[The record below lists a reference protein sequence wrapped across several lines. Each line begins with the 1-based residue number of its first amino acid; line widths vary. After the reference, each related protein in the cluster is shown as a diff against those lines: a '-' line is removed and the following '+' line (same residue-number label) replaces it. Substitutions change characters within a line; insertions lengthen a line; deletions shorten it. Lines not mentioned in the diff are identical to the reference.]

1 MENIE
6 QTTSNFLKKN
16 SWWIIIVLIFAVLA
30 IISIGY
36 YNHFITLEQN
46 VDSKWSE
53 VENQYQRQADLIP
66 NLVSTVSSSVTSE
79 TKFMTDVISAR
90 SAYNN
95 ADTPLEK
102 DKAGIEMNNQ
112 IAFFM
117 RSVAEQYP
125 TFKANAQ
132 YVTLTDELA
141 GTQNRITVA
150 RGNYIE
156 EVKVYNIKTKKFP
169 GVLYAKIYGFEN
181 KDYYKAE
188 EGATTTQEIG
198 TGKLP

>member
-1 MENIE
+1 MENTN
-6 QTTSNFLKKN
+6 QSPSFLKRN
-16 SWWIIIVLIFAVLA
+16 LWWIILVGIFAIL
-30 IISIGY
+30 ILTSISY
-36 YNHFITLEQN
+36 YNNFVTIEAS

-66 NLVSTVSSSVTSE
+66 NLVSVVSSSVTSE
-79 TKFMTDVISAR
+79 TKFMTDVIAAR

-102 DKAGIEMNNQ
+102 DKAGVEMNNQ

-125 TFKANAQ
+125 NFKANAQ

-150 RGNYIE
+150 RGKYIE
-156 EVKVYNIKTKKFP
+156 EVKTYNVATKKFP
-169 GVLYAKIYGFEN
+169 AVLFANIYGFDE
-181 KDYYKAE
+181 KEYYQAE
-188 EGATTTQEIG
+188 EGAIKTQIIG

>member
-1 MENIE
+1 MENTN
-6 QTTSNFLKKN
+6 QTSNFLRKN
-16 SWWIIIVLIFAVLA
+16 SWWIILLLIFAVLA

-36 YNHFITLEQN
+36 YNKFITVEQN

-66 NLVSTVSSSVTSE
+66 NLVSVVSSSVTSE
-79 TKFMTDVISAR
+79 TKFMTDVIAAR

-102 DKAGIEMNNQ
+102 DKAGVEMNNQ

-125 TFKANAQ
+125 NFKANAQ

-150 RGNYIE
+150 RGKYIE
-156 EVKVYNIKTKKFP
+156 EVKTYNIQTKKFP
-169 GVLYAKIYGFEN
+169 GVLYANIYGFEE
-181 KDYYKAE
+181 KEYYKAA
-188 EGATTTQEIG
+188 EGATTTTQIG

>member
-1 MENIE
+1 MENTN
-6 QTTSNFLKKN
+6 QSSNFLKKN
-16 SWWIIIVLIFAVLA
+16 LWWISLIVIFAVLGV
-30 IISIGY
+30 ISIGY
-36 YNHFITLEQN
+36 YNNFVTLEQN
-46 VDSKWSE
+46 VNSKYSE

-66 NLVSTVSSSVTSE
+66 NLVSVVSSSVTSE
-79 TKFMTDVISAR
+79 TKFMTDVIAAR

-95 ADTPLEK
+95 ANTPLEK
-102 DKAGIEMNNQ
+102 DKAGVEMNNQ

-125 TFKANAQ
+125 DFKANAQ

-150 RGNYIE
+150 RGKYIE
-156 EVKVYNIKTKKFP
+156 EVKTYNTQTKKFP

-181 KDYYKAE
+181 KEYYKAQ
-188 EGATTTQEIG
+188 EGAATTQQIG